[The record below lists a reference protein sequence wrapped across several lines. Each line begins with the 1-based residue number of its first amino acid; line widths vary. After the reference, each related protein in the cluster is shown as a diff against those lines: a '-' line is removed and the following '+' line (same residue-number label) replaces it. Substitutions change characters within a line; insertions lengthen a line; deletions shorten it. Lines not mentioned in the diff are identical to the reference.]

1 MDCGRLRLD
10 NKRRERLKTASCL
23 IDRAYTIIE
32 SVLDREQECVD
43 NYPESFQ
50 DTDKY
55 EKMEAAVEALE
66 EAPVGACR
74 GGDDHLVYRV
84 WLLPIDL
91 PRLPAPVGLGASG

>member
-1 MDCGRLRLD
+1 MD

-66 EAPVGACR
+66 EAVDSL
-74 GGDDHLVYRV
+74 DDVRDQ
-84 WLLPIDL
+84 IQI
-91 PRLPAPVGLGASG
+91 AIA